1 MSVMIKIQITKYLIL
16 GASSLTLLACTP
28 TINERGNIVQDYQIE
43 QVTIGIHTRRDVL
56 KILGSPTT
64 QAPFNDNL
72 WYYIGQKT
80 KKRGVFDEEVA
91 EERIVAV
98 KFDPEGI
105 VRVIK
110 EVESDR
116 IDIPIESAKTKTH
129 GNEFTLPQQLLGNLG
144 KFNRPPGQ

>member
-1 MSVMIKIQITKYLIL
+1 MIKKQTTKHLITSVAAIIVL
-16 GASSLTLLACTP
+16 SACSP

-43 QVTIGIHTRRDVL
+43 QITTGIHTRLDVL

-80 KKRGVFDEEVA
+80 EKRGVFDEEVA

-98 KFDPEGI
+98 KFDPEGV
-105 VRVIK
+105 VRAIQ
-110 EVESDR
+110 EVENER
-116 IDIPIESAKTKTH
+116 VDIPLERSKTKTH
-129 GNEFTLPQQLLGNLG
+129 GNEITIPQQLLGNLG
-144 KFNRPPGQ
+144 KFNRPPGQQ